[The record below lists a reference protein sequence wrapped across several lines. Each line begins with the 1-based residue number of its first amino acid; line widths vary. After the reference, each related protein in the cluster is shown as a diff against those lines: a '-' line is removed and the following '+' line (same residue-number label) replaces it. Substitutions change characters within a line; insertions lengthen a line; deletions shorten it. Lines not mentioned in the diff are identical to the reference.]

1 MTVKLM
7 QYKAGRNTCR
17 GKKGIMEEYTNQEI
31 DTEYLQTLSRDSLQ
45 TVISW
50 TLRDL
55 ESWANNEQATER
67 VQGFS
72 AMLLEAVRYQMQK
85 EIDKLNKQEEQ

>member
-1 MTVKLM
+1 
-7 QYKAGRNTCR
+7 
-17 GKKGIMEEYTNQEI
+17 MEEYTNQEI
-31 DTEYLQTLSRDSLQ
+31 DTEYIQLLPKDSLQ

-55 ESWANNEQATER
+55 ETWANNEQATER

-72 AMLLEAVRYQMQK
+72 AMLLEAIRYQMQK
-85 EIDKLNKQEEQ
+85 QIDILNKQEEQ

>member
-1 MTVKLM
+1 
-7 QYKAGRNTCR
+7 
-17 GKKGIMEEYTNQEI
+17 MEEYTNQEI

>member
-1 MTVKLM
+1 M